1 MRRARDYAE
10 VKADGSIDQQVA
22 ADAMELMKVDEN
34 GFDVLDRKFLLV
46 IIERFG
52 GGPVGIDAIAAA
64 IGEERGTLEDVIE
77 PFLIQ
82 RGFLLRTSRGRT
94 ASFQAYEH
102 FGIEA
107 PASVKETL
115 SLFGKSE

>member
-1 MRRARDYAE
+1 MINTYVGA
-10 VKADGSIDQQVA
+10 
-22 ADAMELMKVDEN
+22 
-34 GFDVLDRKFLLV
+34 FKFV
-46 IIERFG
+46 Y
-52 GGPVGIDAIAAA
+52 AIAAA
-64 IGEERGTLEDVIE
+64 IGEERGTLEDIIE

-107 PASVKETL
+107 PPEVKETL
-115 SLFGKSE
+115 SLFEKK